1 MRMWKINPRLLCR
14 AHLLG
19 EHVEM
24 HMFVGSILKGIN
36 LSGYIVKGLVEVH
49 NIAARHKRLADEMIR
64 RGMRHQSP
72 LPYFDRWKEGWVDTE
87 ENIILLG
94 SRCKDCRRRI
104 EKVRRTIWT

>member
-1 MRMWKINPRLLCR
+1 
-14 AHLLG
+14 
-19 EHVEM
+19 
-24 HMFVGSILKGIN
+24 
-36 LSGYIVKGLVEVH
+36 
-49 NIAARHKRLADEMIR
+49 
-64 RGMRHQSP
+64 MRHQSP